1 MEWFSRNVRGS
12 GRVRDFPRRI
22 PLCRMEIEVAKEP
35 GVKYILVVPDGM
47 GDRPLEELDGKTP
60 MQVARKENMNLLA
73 SRGRVGA
80 VQTIPEGMQPGSD
93 VAAMSLLGY
102 DPRKYYTG
110 RAPIE
115 AVSMQIPLDRSDV
128 AFRCNL
134 VSSDGETMVDY
145 SGGHVT
151 TEESTELINLVGR
164 KLGTPN
170 IKFFPGIS
178 YRHIMVWNGGSANV
192 ETTPPHNIT
201 GQPLDGHFP
210 DGDGDEKL
218 KQLMFDSLE
227 LLDNHPINRRRR
239 DEGKKPANMI
249 WLWGQGKAVDVPN
262 FLSKNGITGS
272 VVAAV
277 DLVKGMGRAAGL
289 EIPTVPGVN
298 GYLDTNYVG
307 KAEYALEAL
316 KKHDFVMVHVEAPD
330 EMGHNGDLENKI
342 VAIENIDKMVL
353 GTLLK
358 GLKNVE
364 RYRILVVPD
373 HVTPISIKTHASDPV
388 PFMIYSSFEK
398 GGTDLPFDERAV
410 PETGLRVEEGF
421 RLIDLLFES

>member
-1 MEWFSRNVRGS
+1 MEMEVSKERG
-12 GRVRDFPRRI
+12 I
-22 PLCRMEIEVAKEP
+22 
-35 GVKYILVVPDGM
+35 KYILVVPDGM
-47 GDRPLEELDGKTP
+47 GDRPLDELDGKTP
-60 MQVARKENMNLLA
+60 MQVAKKDNMNLLA
-73 SRGRVGA
+73 SKGRVGA
-80 VQTIPEGMQPGSD
+80 VQTIPEGMSPGSD

-102 DPRKYYTG
+102 DPRKFYTG

-115 AVSMQIPLDRSDV
+115 AISMRIPLDKSDI

-151 TEESTELINLVGR
+151 TEESNELITLVNE
-164 KLGTPN
+164 KLGN
-170 IKFFPGIS
+170 RIIKFYPGIS
-178 YRHIMVWNGGSANV
+178 YRHIMVWNGGSADV

-201 GQPLDGHFP
+201 GKPLEGHLP
-210 DGDGDEKL
+210 EGDGDQQLRKL
-218 KQLMFDSLE
+218 IFDSLD

-239 DEGKKPANMI
+239 DEGKSPANMI
-249 WLWGQGKAVDVPN
+249 WLWGQGRALDVPS
-262 FLSKNGITGS
+262 FFSKNGVTGS

-289 EIPTVPGVN
+289 NIPTVPGVN
-298 GYLDTNYVG
+298 GYIDTNYVG
-307 KAEYALEAL
+307 KAEYALEEL
-316 KKHDFVMVHVEAPD
+316 KNHDFVMVHVEAPD

-342 VAIENIDKMVL
+342 KAIENIDKMVL
-353 GTLLK
+353 GTLLE
-358 GLKNVE
+358 GLKDVD

-373 HVTPISIKTHASDPV
+373 HVTPISIRTHASDPV

-410 PETGLRVEEGF
+410 PETKLRVDEGY
-421 RLIDLLFES
+421 RLIDLLLE